1 MLLVE
6 GGRLLD
12 GGNFFYIYH
21 PFLWKYNMNTSGEK
35 SMALFFFAYTMKEC
49 FRIFTFFFMDCYIC
63 EICFSLL
70 ADDIS
75 TFFSFFNLVS
85 FMHGNEQE
93 TGSV

>member
-1 MLLVE
+1 
-6 GGRLLD
+6 
-12 GGNFFYIYH
+12 
-21 PFLWKYNMNTSGEK
+21 
-35 SMALFFFAYTMKEC
+35 MKEC